1 MRILICHNYYQ
12 QPGGEDAVFASE
24 SSLLREYGHEVVKYT
39 DDNKRINGMSRLA
52 VGAQSIWSR
61 PSQRKL
67 LNILRDLRPDL
78 VHFHNTF
85 LLISP
90 SAYYACQKVGVPV
103 VQTLHNYRVFCPKA
117 TFYRDGH
124 VCEDCL
130 GRSLLWPGV
139 LHACYRGSRM
149 QTSVVAIMLTFH
161 RMLKTWQRQVDIYIA
176 LTEFAKQKF
185 IEGGIPAKK
194 IFVKP
199 NFVFPDPG
207 MRDGDG
213 DYVVFAGRLSPE
225 KGIITLLRT
234 WQSLKGIPLKIV
246 GYGPLIEEVKVFVQT
261 RKLEDIEILGQCANE
276 EVIALMKGARFLVF
290 PSEWYETFGR
300 VVVEA
305 FACGVPVV
313 ASRLGAMEEIVGD
326 KRTGLHFE
334 PGNPE
339 DLAVKVEWAWTH
351 PKEMQNMGYAA
362 RAEYEAKY
370 TAERNYKLLME
381 VYLKVI
387 DLRKQ

>member
-1 MRILICHNYYQ
+1 
-12 QPGGEDAVFASE
+12 
-24 SSLLREYGHEVVKYT
+24 
-39 DDNKRINGMSRLA
+39 
-52 VGAQSIWSR
+52 
-61 PSQRKL
+61 
-67 LNILRDLRPDL
+67 
-78 VHFHNTF
+78 
-85 LLISP
+85 
-90 SAYYACQKVGVPV
+90 
-103 VQTLHNYRVFCPKA
+103 
-117 TFYRDGH
+117 
-124 VCEDCL
+124 
-130 GRSLLWPGV
+130 
-139 LHACYRGSRM
+139 M

-326 KRTGLHFE
+326 KRTGSF
-334 PGNPE
+334 
-339 DLAVKVEWAWTH
+339 
-351 PKEMQNMGYAA
+351 
-362 RAEYEAKY
+362 
-370 TAERNYKLLME
+370 
-381 VYLKVI
+381 
-387 DLRKQ
+387 